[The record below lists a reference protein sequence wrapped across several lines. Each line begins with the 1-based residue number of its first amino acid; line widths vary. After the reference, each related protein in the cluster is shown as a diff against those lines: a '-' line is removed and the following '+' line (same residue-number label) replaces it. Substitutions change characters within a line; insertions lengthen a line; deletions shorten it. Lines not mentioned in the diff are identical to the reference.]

1 MPHPPTVNSTDT
13 SRRWFFRRRRE
24 DALDALARSHC
35 GVVVCDEAGRITSAT
50 DAAARWLGFAPAVL
64 QGHLLSDWLL
74 PGGEPLPVQPGAHWR
89 AMRGPKG
96 RSWSALV
103 VRVAAQDADANGC
116 VYLLQPGMPPAPAV
130 VPELMPD
137 IAQPARH
144 TDTLTGLKDRTA
156 FQTDL
161 SAAMDATCATGF
173 SMALLFVNL
182 DEFKRVNDSWGHAAG
197 DALLCHVAQMLC
209 RAVDLEP
216 GQVSRIGGD
225 EFAVI
230 VPGVSDA
237 EDAAM
242 VAKRV
247 LDALEPSL
255 LLGRAT
261 LQVSASIGIALY
273 AGEHREPDRL
283 LRQTS
288 MALCHAK
295 KRFRGN
301 FSFFSPEMAAA
312 SAVRH
317 ELENSLRGALERQ
330 EFVLYYQPKVS
341 LETGCVLGV
350 EALLRW
356 RCPGRGL
363 VLPDRFM
370 AALEDTRLILPVGAW
385 VLRTACADLVS
396 WDQQGLPRLSMAVNL
411 SPIQLTQPFL
421 ARAVADTLSEHS
433 LDPKRLALELT
444 ESQLLQDGSGAAETL
459 DAFARM
465 GVRVVIDD
473 FGTGHSSLSLLK
485 QLHVDTLKL
494 DRSFIAELP
503 HDREDLAIASA
514 IIAMG
519 RSLQMRVVAEGVET
533 PAQSR
538 CLANLGCHEAQG
550 WLMGRPMPAAELA
563 AWLLAREGH
572 GRDVHVGDTEPMALM
587 SLETSDTA
595 EFAA

>member
-1 MPHPPTVNSTDT
+1 MSNPIAANDTDS

-24 DALDALARSHC
+24 DALEALAQSHC
-35 GVVVCDEAGRITSAT
+35 GVVVCDDAGRITSAT
-50 DAAARWLGFAPAVL
+50 DAAARWLGYAPAVL
-64 QGHLLSDWLL
+64 VGRLLSDWLL
-74 PGGEPLPVQPGAHWR
+74 PGSEPLPVQPGAHWR

-96 RSWSALV
+96 RAWSALV
-103 VRVAAQDADANGC
+103 VRVVTQSASARGS
-116 VYLLQPGMPPAPAV
+116 VYLLQPGTPPAPV
-130 VPELMPD
+130 ITPESMSEISHPD
-137 IAQPARH
+137 RH
-144 TDTLTGLKDRTA
+144 TDTLTGLRNRTA
-156 FQTDL
+156 FQEDL
-161 SAAMDATCATGF
+161 SAAMAVTRTTGF
-173 SMALLFVNL
+173 SMALIFVNL
-182 DEFKRVNDSWGHAAG
+182 DDFKRVNDSVGHAAG

-237 EDAAM
+237 EDATL

-255 LLGRAT
+255 LLGRVT

-273 AGEHREPDRL
+273 DGEHGEPDRL

-288 MALCHAK
+288 IALYHAK
-295 KRFRGN
+295 QRLPGSY
-301 FSFFSPEMAAA
+301 SFFSPEMAALA
-312 SAVRH
+312 AARV
-317 ELENSLRGALERQ
+317 ELESGLRGALERQ
-330 EFVLYYQPKVS
+330 EFVLHYQPRVS
-341 LETGCVLGV
+341 LETGRVVGV

-363 VLPDRFM
+363 VQPDRFM
-370 AALEDTRLILPVGAW
+370 PVLEDTRLIQPVGAW

-396 WDQQGLPRLSMAVNL
+396 WDQQGLPRLGLSVNL
-411 SPIQLTQPFL
+411 SPTQLTQPFL
-421 ARAVADTLSEHS
+421 ARTVADTLSEHS
-433 LDPKRLALELT
+433 LAPDRLALELT
-444 ESQLLQDGSGAAETL
+444 ESLLLQEGSGAADVL
-459 DAFARM
+459 DALARM

-473 FGTGHSSLSLLK
+473 FGTGQSSLSLLK

-514 IIAMG
+514 MISMG

-533 PAQSR
+533 PAQAR
-538 CLANLGCHEAQG
+538 CLTNLGCHEAQG
-550 WLMGRPMPAAELA
+550 WLIGRPMPAAELA
-563 AWLLAREGH
+563 AWLLARDGH
-572 GRDVHVGDTEPMALM
+572 GRNVHVGDTEPMTLM
-587 SLETSDTA
+587 SLESTDTVD
-595 EFAA
+595 FAA